1 LAERLRRS
9 IHDAIG
15 QVRRTPAGVLIVPAS
30 LSRTGLQEY
39 KRSDGSTV
47 TELRPE
53 AEVFAD
59 AALQSVRG
67 AAVTVGHTLERTPK
81 AVGLASDQ
89 PPTKAQ
95 RGDESFVETTLLIT
109 DQDVISRIELPPGDP
124 RRLTEISLDY
134 YAELDPTP
142 GEYRGR
148 KYDARQTNIIVHSVA
163 LGPSNWARAGREAK
177 IRLDGNEELCNETD
191 SAAPSENANAAP
203 EQRMKIKIGDHV
215 FEEGSAEHIAFLN
228 AEIKREQAR
237 ADALQVSLTAA
248 QNATAT
254 EKARAD
260 GLAAKP
266 EPDVNALV
274 AAELAFRDSVRTLL
288 AKDYSFAGKS
298 RAQVQRDAIGA
309 EACSRVDAQ
318 PEPLRAAYLDGA
330 LAFALSQGQ
339 KPSYPVP
346 GSAPV
351 QDANKDFLSK
361 LDAGYKAQRAG
372 SK

>member
-1 LAERLRRS
+1 MAERLRRS
-9 IHDAIG
+9 IQDAIG

-53 AEVFAD
+53 AEVFAA
-59 AALQSVRG
+59 AALESVRG
-67 AAVTVGHTLERTPK
+67 AAVTVGHTLERTPRP
-81 AVGLASDQ
+81 VGLASDQ
-89 PPTKAQ
+89 PPTRAT

-109 DQDVISRIELPPGDP
+109 DQDVIGRIERKD
-124 RRLTEISLDY
+124 LTEISLDY
-134 YAELDPTP
+134 YAEVDPTP

-163 LGPSNWARAGREAK
+163 LGPSNWARAGREAR

-191 SAAPSENANAAP
+191 SAAPSANANAAP
-203 EQRMKIKIGDHV
+203 ENRMKIKIGTNV
-215 FEEGSAEHIAFLN
+215 FDEGGAEHIAFLN
-228 AEIKREQAR
+228 AEIAREQAR
-237 ADALQVSLTAA
+237 ADALQASLTAA

-260 GLAAKP
+260 GLAAAPK
-266 EPDVNALV
+266 PDVDALV
-274 AAELAFRDSVRTLL
+274 SAELAFRDSVRPLL
-288 AKDYSFAGKS
+288 AKDYVFAGKS

-318 PEPLRAAYLDGA
+318 PEPQRAAYLDGA
-330 LAFALSQGQ
+330 LAFALGQAQ
-339 KPSYPVP
+339 KPTYPVP

-351 QDANKDFLSK
+351 QDANKDFLGK
-361 LDAGYKAQRAG
+361 LDAGYKAG
-372 SK
+372 KK